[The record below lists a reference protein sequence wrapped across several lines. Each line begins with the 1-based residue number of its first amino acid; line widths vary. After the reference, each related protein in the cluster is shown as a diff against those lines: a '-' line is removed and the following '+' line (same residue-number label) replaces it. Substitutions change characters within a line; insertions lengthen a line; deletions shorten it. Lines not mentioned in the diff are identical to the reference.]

1 MKLSSTDVQHLNN
14 ILSTCAIAGIE
25 AVLIEEGVVRGINEG
40 KTAVLISDV
49 NVPAFPQKVAFT
61 RLSSLRNRIA
71 LFSDALVIDA
81 KESDRGEI
89 NSLEMSSG
97 KSKAQFR
104 CTPTMLVKPPKIIND
119 EHFVKLT
126 FAKDELKT
134 LLNAS
139 KVMGSKKIA
148 IMIKSSGEVSFS
160 ASDESNDVF
169 TSTVDMEAEF
179 INDASTV
186 YHDYPT
192 DILSAVLKKA
202 SEEFDTLVVVVGEAG
217 TITVKVSGHNV
228 TVLPMISDNDD

>member
-1 MKLSSTDVQHLNN
+1 
-14 ILSTCAIAGIE
+14 
-25 AVLIEEGVVRGINEG
+25 
-40 KTAVLISDV
+40 
-49 NVPAFPQKVAFT
+49 
-61 RLSSLRNRIA
+61 
-71 LFSDALVIDA
+71 
-81 KESDRGEI
+81 
-89 NSLEMSSG
+89 
-97 KSKAQFR
+97 
-104 CTPTMLVKPPKIIND
+104 
-119 EHFVKLT
+119 
-126 FAKDELKT
+126 
-134 LLNAS
+134 
-139 KVMGSKKIA
+139 MGSKKIA

>member
-14 ILSTCAIAGIE
+14 ILNTCAIAGIE
-25 AVLIEEGVVRGINEG
+25 AVLIDEGVVRGINEG
-40 KTAVLISDV
+40 KTAVLISDL

-71 LFSDALVIDA
+71 LFSDSLVIDA

-89 NSLEMSSG
+89 NSLEMASG

-119 EHFVKLT
+119 EDFVRLT
-126 FAKDELKT
+126 FSKDELKT

-169 TSTVDMEAEF
+169 TSSVDAEAEF
-179 INDASTV
+179 INDASTI

-202 SEEFDTLVVVVGEAG
+202 SDDFDTLVIIMGEAG
-217 TITVKVSGHNV
+217 TMTVKVNGHNV